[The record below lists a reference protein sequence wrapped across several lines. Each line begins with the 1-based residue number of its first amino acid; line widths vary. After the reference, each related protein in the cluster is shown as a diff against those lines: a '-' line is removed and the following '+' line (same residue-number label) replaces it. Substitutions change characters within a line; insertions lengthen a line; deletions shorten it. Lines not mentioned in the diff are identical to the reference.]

1 MGRVF
6 FFSSRRRHTRLVSD
20 WSSDVCSSDLSA
32 HFLRCGGLADRTDR
46 PIGRYPFP
54 RGVGEHSRQSDEASL
69 LVDGGGLHGR
79 DLVLAQSFADEVEPA
94 RERRIAKR
102 AIALAGKWRPYG
114 GDQRLLRIG

>member
-79 DLVLAQSFADEVEPA
+79 RSE
-94 RERRIAKR
+94 ERRV
-102 AIALAGKWRPYG
+102 GKEGRSRWSPYH
-114 GDQRLLRIG
+114 LKKNM